1 MASLQE
7 QITSI
12 RTMLDSAE
20 SEIRSL
26 EGGRKASSARAR
38 KSLQSIK
45 TNAHTLRKS
54 ITETVKSLPTKTRA
68 KKPELTEAGEAE
80 PTPTEP
86 EPGAPAKKVK
96 VKV

>member
-7 QITSI
+7 QII
-12 RTMLDSAE
+12 TMKALLETAE
-20 SEIRSL
+20 TEVNSL
-26 EGGRKASSARAR
+26 QNGRKASSARAR

-54 ITETVKSLPTKTRA
+54 ITEAVKSMPTKSRS
-68 KKPELTEAGEAE
+68 KKPE
-80 PTPTEP
+80 PTEP
-86 EPGAPAKKVK
+86 GEPTEPTEPAKKVK

>member
-7 QITSI
+7 QII
-12 RTMLDSAE
+12 TMKALLETAE
-20 SEIRSL
+20 TEVNSL
-26 EGGRKASSARAR
+26 QNGRKASSARAR

-68 KKPELTEAGEAE
+68 KKAE
-80 PTPTEP
+80 SEPTEP
-86 EPGAPAKKVK
+86 TEPTEPGAPAKV
-96 VKV
+96 